1 MSMNF
6 ETEFVPSQSVDNG
19 SRFKENLGEFTGK
32 KGLSQYRTTSSTSPI
47 AFLTSSPGTDL
58 NHLYIQPHFT
68 TSQTAMKAFML
79 FSPLIIPITFFRRN
93 NFLVPLQQSS

>member
-19 SRFKENLGEFTGK
+19 SRFKENLREFTGK
-32 KGLSQYRTTSSTSPI
+32 IGLSQYRTTFSTSPI

-58 NHLYIQPHFT
+58 NHLYIQPHSDCYEGFYAIL
-68 TSQTAMKAFML
+68 TSHN
-79 FSPLIIPITFFRRN
+79 SN
-93 NFLVPLQQSS
+93 NIFQEK